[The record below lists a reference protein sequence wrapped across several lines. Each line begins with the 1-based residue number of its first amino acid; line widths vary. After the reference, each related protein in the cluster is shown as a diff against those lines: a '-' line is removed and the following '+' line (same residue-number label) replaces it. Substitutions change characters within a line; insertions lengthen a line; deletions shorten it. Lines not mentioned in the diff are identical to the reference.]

1 MAKSRDK
8 ELEAFLRNLPG
19 KSAGDLARMV
29 ERDRL
34 SGAGQFPHEAILA
47 SLRPTLRKAGVER
60 TPTPLRLFCNVFQ
73 DLLSPE
79 DPGLKR
85 PGRISR
91 SSILP
96 VWNWLS
102 TDVMPERATALEAA
116 IRDAI
121 LADDDEMRDLL
132 VLELQAEASAAIKGA
147 LAELD
152 PKSDPNGRKRK
163 ALATRLG
170 HERCV
175 DDAAEMA
182 QVLASAEPLTKLQSQ
197 LPRRIPELT
206 EPLIQR
212 VKRAYEWFTK
222 HSPEQAV
229 FVVLVVMARLER
241 PETILRLGRALSW
254 RMDDTLIS
262 NTDLAI
268 TGDLLVG
275 DMERLSESLVRQV
288 RDLAP
293 PEQIG
298 VTLKT
303 FVAAFSAMTNEIG
316 VRREGRW
323 GKQLLAARGRIG
335 AAMAEELEKWPKLVA
350 AALPMAKDMRSQFY
364 SPDIRRPPKE
374 FDTAAMLRL
383 AGIMEAVRT
392 SADAS
397 AFAGEYRA
405 AQNGITKELDLY
417 LPKLFDRMRN
427 AEDPELK
434 ANAMAFHKVAVELTR
449 LLSGEEAAAVVMR
462 RGKAAAA

>member
-1 MAKSRDK
+1 MRSMRNG

-19 KSAGDLARMV
+19 KSAGDLAHMV

-34 SGAGQFPHEAILA
+34 SGDGRFPHEQILS
-47 SLRPTLRKAGVER
+47 SLRPTLRAQAVER
-60 TPTPLRLFCNVFQ
+60 TPTPLRLFCNAFQ
-73 DLLSPE
+73 DLLSGE
-79 DPGLKR
+79 DPGIKR

-102 TDVMPERATALEAA
+102 TDLMRERAGELEAG
-116 IRDAI
+116 IRDAV
-121 LADDDEMRDLL
+121 LAEDQAGRDAL
-132 VLELQAEASAAIKGA
+132 VLELQTEAAAAIMSA

-152 PKSDPNGRKRK
+152 PKADTQGRRRK

-170 HERCV
+170 HERCIE
-175 DDAAEMA
+175 DAAEMA
-182 QVLASAEPLTKLQSQ
+182 LILTIAEPLSKLQAQ

-206 EPLIQR
+206 EPLIR
-212 VKRAYEWFTK
+212 KVKRAYEWFTA
-222 HSPEQAV
+222 HRPEQAV
-229 FVVLVVMARLER
+229 FVVLVVMARLAR
-241 PETILRLGRALSW
+241 PETILRLGRVLSW

-275 DMERLSESLVRQV
+275 DMERLAESLVRQV
-288 RDLAP
+288 RDQAP

-298 VTLKT
+298 TTLKT
-303 FVAAFSAMTNEIG
+303 FTAAFGAMTNEIG

-323 GKQLLAARGRIG
+323 GRRLLAARSRIG
-335 AAMAEELEKWPKLVA
+335 AAMAEEMDQWPKLVA
-350 AALPMAKDMRSQFY
+350 AGLPMVKDMRSQFY

-374 FDTAAMLRL
+374 QESAALLRL
-383 AGIMEAVRT
+383 AGVMDIVRT
-392 SADAS
+392 SADAT

-405 AQNGITKELDLY
+405 ARDGLTKELDQY
-417 LPKLFDRMRN
+417 LQKLFDRLRN

-434 ANAMAFHKVAVELTR
+434 ANAIAFHKVAVEMTR
-449 LLSGEEAAAVVMR
+449 LLSGAEAAEVVMR